1 MAACNVLNIVHSY
14 KMTPIFQLISKEK
27 ESTVVVLYHTE
38 KSVTISD
45 RCVLA
50 LYKHLK
56 QEYACN
62 YYFFFVYIP
71 LCLISGVYCVRVQRY
86 FERKMLFIVDTIIPM
101 DMVHTHPPRFTYCVN
116 LYNFS

>member
-14 KMTPIFQLISKEK
+14 KKTPIFQLISKEK
-27 ESTVVVLYHTE
+27 VSTVVVLYHTE

-56 QEYACN
+56 QEYACLIIII
-62 YYFFFVYIP
+62 FFLYI
-71 LCLISGVYCVRVQRY
+71 YHY
-86 FERKMLFIVDTIIPM
+86 A
-101 DMVHTHPPRFTYCVN
+101 
-116 LYNFS
+116 